1 MSSKNRCKNIF
12 EYGRLNYKIM
22 DIKTKKIVAREVLY
36 LFYVNALLFIL
47 WGFLELRIFYFTN
60 IIENKSAVS
69 YTTKS
74 ELKQRLRKFVAVAN
88 KGEYLTEGELLD
100 QFPDL
105 KAFGDE
111 VLKDFVATSN
121 SENYKT
127 ENVLFLKFPE
137 FYDDVSKRKYQKSQQ
152 EINDDRC
159 KLNSNSNF
167 IEVYL
172 PIFAFVLYCL
182 LYPIRLLFYLL
193 KWSFR
198 ILREHN

>member
-1 MSSKNRCKNIF
+1 
-12 EYGRLNYKIM
+12 M
-22 DIKTKKIVAREVLY
+22 DIKTKKIIAREVLY

-47 WGFLELRIFYFTN
+47 WGFLELRSFYFTN
-60 IIENKSAVS
+60 KIENKSAVS

-74 ELKQRLRKFVAVAN
+74 ELKQRLRKFVDVSN
-88 KGEYLTEGELLD
+88 KGLYLTEGDLLD

-105 KAFGDE
+105 NAYGVE
-111 VLKDFVATSN
+111 VLRDFVATSN

-127 ENVLFLKFPE
+127 ENELFLKFPE
-137 FYDDVSKRKYQKSQQ
+137 FFDDVSKRKHQKLQQ
-152 EINDDRC
+152 EINDDRY

>member
-1 MSSKNRCKNIF
+1 
-12 EYGRLNYKIM
+12 M
-22 DIKTKKIVAREVLY
+22 DIKTKKIIAREVLY

-47 WGFLELRIFYFTN
+47 WGFLELRSFYFTN
-60 IIENKSAVS
+60 KIENKSVVS

-74 ELKQRLRKFVAVAN
+74 ELKPRLRNFVYVSN
-88 KGEYLTEGELLD
+88 KGLYLTEDGLLD
-100 QFPDL
+100 KFPDL
-105 KAFGDE
+105 KAYGVQ
-111 VLKDFVATSN
+111 VLRDFVATSN
-121 SENYKT
+121 SDNYKT
-127 ENVLFLKFPE
+127 ENELFLKFPE

>member
-1 MSSKNRCKNIF
+1 
-12 EYGRLNYKIM
+12 M

-172 PIFAFVLYCL
+172 PIFAFVLYCF